1 MSIRR
6 TGTRLYRIG
15 DYPPVRGMLWD
26 LDDIDHV
33 MYTRGSVYFYETYP
47 GKYIPHPILFKTELS
62 ERPSEV
68 LATEI
73 LGLTKMNWNSTQFDH
88 SMPITMCAANK
99 VGDVLKY
106 LPEEAELCPRYSY
119 YM

>member
-1 MSIRR
+1 M
-6 TGTRLYRIG
+6 
-15 DYPPVRGMLWD
+15 
-26 LDDIDHV
+26 
-33 MYTRGSVYFYETYP
+33 
-47 GKYIPHPILFKTELS
+47 S
-62 ERPSEV
+62 ERPSDM

-88 SMPITMCAANK
+88 SMPITLCAADK

-106 LPEEAELCPRYSY
+106 IPKDMKLCPRYSY